1 MLGDQDGLFA
11 SACNQYRASMNQVA
25 DWAQDEGLMD
35 HAGEECVPRQVSLLE
50 AHMNQPTR
58 VALLQ
63 RRDGYDSETL
73 KVGAEL
79 PPDYTPPLADLAE
92 LLAGTPLFALL
103 TPAEIAVLAHSARPL
118 TVGPM
123 ERVIVQG
130 QPGDS
135 LFVVVEGTVEV
146 MLRRADG
153 AEVNLATRP
162 HGTVLG
168 EMSLLTG
175 EPRSATVRAL
185 DGALV

>member
-63 RRDGYDSETL
+63 RRDGYSSDTL

-79 PPDYTPPLADLAE
+79 PPDYTPPLVDLAK
-92 LLAGTPLFALL
+92 
-103 TPAEIAVLAHSARPL
+103 
-118 TVGPM
+118 
-123 ERVIVQG
+123 
-130 QPGDS
+130 
-135 LFVVVEGTVEV
+135 
-146 MLRRADG
+146 RRAD
-153 AEVNLATRP
+153 T
-162 HGTVLG
+162 
-168 EMSLLTG
+168 SLFAILHQD
-175 EPRSATVRAL
+175 EI
-185 DGALV
+185 